1 MDILN
6 RGNYVFREAE
16 LLLRPN
22 PPPLFEEEED
32 KRGVKIDKFKFE
44 EMNKTQ
50 ALEGGGLGK
59 STGFPIG

>member
-32 KRGVKIDKFKFE
+32 KRGVKIDKLTPLK
-44 EMNKTQ
+44 
-50 ALEGGGLGK
+50 
-59 STGFPIG
+59 I